1 MKDWSGCGRRWHEGL
16 EEEVVIVAWTGK
28 DSGVWKV
35 IARSNDKA
43 FGEAAKGLNFSR
55 GPSSGVSGLTFSVT
69 VPFLS
74 KEVLPF
80 DVKAGRKLPST

>member
-1 MKDWSGCGRRWHEGL
+1 MRE
-16 EEEVVIVAWTGK
+16 
-28 DSGVWKV
+28 V

-43 FGEAAKGLNFSR
+43 FCKAAKGLNFSR
-55 GPSSGVSGLTFSVT
+55 GPAGGVIGLMFQMT

-80 DVKAGRKLPST
+80 DVKARRK

>member
-1 MKDWSGCGRRWHEGL
+1 M
-16 EEEVVIVAWTGK
+16 IVARVGE

-43 FGEAAKGLNFSR
+43 FGEAAKGLNFSS

-74 KEVLPF
+74 KEVLPL
-80 DVKAGRKLPST
+80 DVKARRKLPSM